1 MKTTDFNIVK
11 TLKLINKEP
20 LLNEIFKSDY
30 PDFNHMNYKGK
41 AEKGTLGKEVVDSI
55 EEIFTSIVK
64 NREEFLSEYE
74 TIEVVEATPRR
85 YGKVQIEK
93 DIKEQG
99 GIANDLQLMMLDV
112 NDIKSMQINLIGKG
126 TSDRYKGTEKLS
138 MADIKVIRA
147 AILTF
152 KKKVLPI
159 TKKR

>member
-1 MKTTDFNIVK
+1 MKTTEYNIVK
-11 TLKLINKEP
+11 TIKLINKEP

-30 PDFNHMNYKGK
+30 PDFNHINYKAK
-41 AEKGTLGKEVVDSI
+41 AEKGTLGKDVEDSI
-55 EEIFTSIVK
+55 EEIFTSIIK

-93 DIKEQG
+93 ELKEQD

-112 NDIKSMQINLIGKG
+112 NDIKSMQINLVGKG

-138 MADIKVIRA
+138 NADIKIIRA

>member
-11 TLKLINKEP
+11 TIKLINKEP
-20 LLNEIFKSDY
+20 LLNEIFKTDY
-30 PDFNHMNYKGK
+30 PDFNHMNYKDK
-41 AEKGTLGKEVVDSI
+41 AEKGTLGKKVEDSI
-55 EEIFTSIVK
+55 EEIFTSIIK

-85 YGKVQIEK
+85 YGKVQINK
-93 DIKEQG
+93 DIEEQD

-112 NDIKSMQINLIGKG
+112 NDLKSMQINLIGKG

-138 MADIKVIRA
+138 NADIKVIRA